1 MNLILTIILTIIF
14 SFLILFFFSVFF
26 LSRIFVPN
34 LGFKRSKIPRELPK
48 EFEEAIIKLKKQS
61 KNKDDYAKKIYNYLG
76 KRFHGEPADVW
87 EEMPFIFV
95 KNINKLW
102 NKKKLHC
109 NQLNYLYRIALI
121 KSKLFKEQDIKI
133 LHRTYML
140 NLHQILKVNI
150 GKTKEKWVKID
161 LFAKNYGY
169 GFGRS
174 MPKFFNPFK
183 HWKKHKRKIS
193 SVLLNFFPGFFS
205 GLYYIFKNYIFKR
218 IF

>member
-1 MNLILTIILTIIF
+1 MNLILTIVLTIIF

-34 LGFKRSKIPRELPK
+34 LGFKRSKIPRKLPK
-48 EFEEAIIKLKKQS
+48 EFEEAIIKLRKQS
-61 KNKDDYAKKIYNYLG
+61 KNKEDYARKIYDCLG

-87 EEMPFIFV
+87 EEMPFVFV

-109 NQLNYLYRIALI
+109 HQLNYLYRIALI
-121 KSKLFKEQDIKI
+121 QSKLFKEEDIKI
-133 LHRTYML
+133 LHRICML
-140 NLHQILKVNI
+140 NLHQVLKVNI
-150 GKTKEKWVKID
+150 GKTKEKLVEID
-161 LFAKNYGY
+161 LFAKNRGY
-169 GFGRS
+169 RFGGS
-174 MPKFFNPFK
+174 IPSFFNPFK
-183 HWKKHKRKIS
+183 HWKERKVGSI
-193 SVLLNFFPGFFS
+193 LLNFFPGFFS